1 MSLNSKKTFLIS
13 FWILSISFSS
23 EDTHPEK
30 CKKIITLSSHTEQ
43 KVDSADLAYDKI
55 IKWTSEHKKIPA
67 GFKDWSNL
75 GINYGKFTGSGDY
88 AQGGESHR
96 SRFHNSPE
104 EAFTKL
110 LEKIESGNRLV
121 SLSEKEKAD
130 ILLDLKIRAGDES
143 AYAEK
148 INLLREEAYE
158 KVIQHILLH
167 KKIPTSIEMTNL
179 GVNYGKFAGIGD
191 YFSGG
196 ESYRSRLHN
205 SPEEAF
211 SKLLEKIESGNRLV
225 SLSEKE
231 KTEIILELK
240 IRSGQPNAY
249 TEKIDRLRQAAYQ
262 KTLERIIEYKKV
274 PAGFQEWNSIGVN
287 YGKFVGGSDYAAGGE
302 SHGSRLHDGP
312 PEAFQGLYYFA
323 ENSPL
328 LENKTELKTEI
339 LKIIADRYQA
349 ALKRD
354 KRRRQ

>member
-1 MSLNSKKTFLIS
+1 VSLNPKKPFLVS
-13 FWILSISFSS
+13 FWILSIAFSS
-23 EDTHPEK
+23 EDTPPEK
-30 CKKIITLSSHTEQ
+30 CKKIITLSPHNEQ
-43 KVDSADLAYDKI
+43 KVDSADLAHEKI
-55 IKWTSEHKKIPA
+55 IKWISEHKKIPA
-67 GFKDWSNL
+67 GFKDWSSL

-96 SRFHNSPE
+96 SRLHNSSE

-110 LEKIESGNRLV
+110 LEKAESTTKLD
-121 SLSEKEKAD
+121 SLSEKEKTE
-130 ILLDLKIRAGDES
+130 ILLDLKIRAGDEK

-167 KKIPTSIEMTNL
+167 KKIPTSIEMTNF

-211 SKLLEKIESGNRLV
+211 TKLLEKIENTNKLD

-231 KTEIILELK
+231 KTELILELK

-249 TEKIDRLRQAAYQ
+249 TQKIDRLRQAAYQ

-274 PAGFQEWNSIGVN
+274 PAGFQEWNNIGVN

-328 LENKTELKTEI
+328 LENKPELRVEI

>member
-1 MSLNSKKTFLIS
+1 MSLKPQKTFLLS
-13 FWILSISFSS
+13 FWILTLAFSS
-23 EDTHPEK
+23 EDSPTKK
-30 CKKIITLSSHTEQ
+30 CKKIITLSPHSDQ
-43 KVDSADLAYDKI
+43 KLEAAELAYDKI
-55 IKWTSEHKKIPA
+55 INWMTKHKKIPT
-67 GFKDWSNL
+67 SIEMTSL
-75 GINYGKFTGSGDY
+75 GVNYGKFAGSGDY
-88 AQGGESHR
+88 AEGGESHR
-96 SRFHNSPE
+96 SRLHNSPE
-104 EAFTKL
+104 EAFSRL
-110 LEKIESGNRLV
+110 LEKIESTNKLDI
-121 SLSEKEKAD
+121 LSEKEKTE
-130 ILLDLKIRAGDES
+130 IFLELKIRAGDENAFDQKIDRIKEES
-143 AYAEK
+143 YEK
-148 INLLREEAYE
+148 I
-158 KVIQHILLH
+158 IQHILLH

-191 YFSGG
+191 YFPGG

-205 SPEEAF
+205 SPKEAF
-211 SKLLEKIESGNRLV
+211 LRLLEKIESGNRLS

-231 KTEIILELK
+231 KTEVILELK
-240 IRSGQPNAY
+240 IRAGQPNAY
-249 TEKIDRLRQAAYQ
+249 TEKLDRLRQSAYQ

-274 PAGFQEWNSIGVN
+274 PAGFKEWNNVGVN

-328 LENKTELKTEI
+328 LENKPELRVEI